1 MKLALIDNK
10 DSFTFN
16 IVELLRKIGGCEITV
31 FPADDTETEKIKCF
45 DKIIISPGPGLPSE
59 FPNLKKIL
67 TTYYKEKPFLG
78 ICLGHEAICCFFGA
92 EIINLPAVVHGQSR
106 QINVLS
112 NSPLFKNIPS
122 KFNAGLYHSWMVS
135 KENFPDE
142 LEIDGLSGEGG
153 IMAVHHKEYKLFGVQ
168 FHPESVI
175 TEYGKQI
182 IENFV
187 NI

>member
-16 IVELLRKIGGCEITV
+16 IVDLLRKIRKCEISVLPSNT
-31 FPADDTETEKIKCF
+31 TEVEKLKHF

-59 FPNLKKIL
+59 FPNLEKIL
-67 TTYYKEKPFLG
+67 NAYYKEKPFLG

-92 EIINLPAVVHGQSR
+92 DIINLPAVVHGQPR
-106 QINVLS
+106 QINVRG

-122 KFNAGLYHSWMVS
+122 GFNAGLYHSWLVS

-142 LEIDGLSGEGG
+142 LEITGLSVEGD
-153 IMAVHHKEYKLFGVQ
+153 IMAVHHKEHNLFGVQ

-187 NI
+187 NV